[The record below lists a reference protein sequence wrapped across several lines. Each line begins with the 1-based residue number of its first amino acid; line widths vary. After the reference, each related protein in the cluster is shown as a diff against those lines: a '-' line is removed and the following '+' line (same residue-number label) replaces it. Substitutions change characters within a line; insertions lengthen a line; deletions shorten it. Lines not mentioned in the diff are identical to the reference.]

1 MLSLLS
7 LLSYELV
14 FKVKYGYNIE
24 AIVIVIHHFLDEF
37 TNKNNYCKRRDQ
49 KIITISYNCHHRS
62 LYYFIV
68 LITLS
73 IVLLMSSFIPGVV
86 NANAL
91 VSNAA
96 NIEQQLTKS
105 SLQTNLSNNNTTI
118 PSAQSVYTSQSM
130 TLPTSVRTFVWYMV
144 NEAHENSATERHKY
158 LSDRNAI
165 YLPTNLVIT
174 QGTAIS
180 FLNADAPWDSPHPHT
195 INIVDSFG
203 KLVYSTGKM
212 DYTNSS
218 TPKVLPS
225 GKYTVMDTKYTWMK
239 GNLTV
244 TPQNK
249 SGNGSLV
256 VGGFYTPT
264 SQVTN
269 NKDNDGGVHPG
280 WLGYYRTEFPKNEF
294 KILSEYNFHY
304 ASCKYC
310 PGGYW
315 PDQKTGDHTL
325 IIYSTSQPALDA
337 LSKLSKMVWNNVY
350 I

>member
-1 MLSLLS
+1 MSITLSALLLLS
-7 LLSYELV
+7 LLS
-14 FKVKYGYNIE
+14 
-24 AIVIVIHHFLDEF
+24 
-37 TNKNNYCKRRDQ
+37 
-49 KIITISYNCHHRS
+49 
-62 LYYFIV
+62 
-68 LITLS
+68 
-73 IVLLMSSFIPGVV
+73 IPTVV

-91 VSNAA
+91 MSNVARA
-96 NIEQQLTKS
+96 EEQQQQITES
-105 SLQTNLSNNNTTI
+105 SLQANRGSSNNTI
-118 PSAQSVYTSQSM
+118 IPTAQSVYTSQSM
-130 TLPTSVRTFVWYMV
+130 TLPTSVGTFIWYIV
-144 NEAHENSATERHKY
+144 NEAHENSANERHKY
-158 LSDRNAI
+158 ISDSNPI
-165 YLPTNLVIT
+165 YLPTNLVIS

-180 FLNADAPWDSPHPHT
+180 FLDADAPWDSPHPHT
-195 INIVDSFG
+195 INIVDSSG
-203 KLVYSTGKM
+203 KVVYSTGKM

-244 TPQNK
+244 IAQNRI
-249 SGNGSLV
+249 SNGSLV

-264 SQVTN
+264 SQVAN

-280 WLGYYRTEFPKNEF
+280 WLGYYGTEFPKDGF
-294 KILSEYNFHY
+294 KILSQYNFHY
-304 ASCKYC
+304 ASCRYC

-325 IIYSTSQPALDA
+325 ILYSTSQPVLDA

>member
-1 MLSLLS
+1 MSITLSALLLLS
-7 LLSYELV
+7 LLS
-14 FKVKYGYNIE
+14 
-24 AIVIVIHHFLDEF
+24 
-37 TNKNNYCKRRDQ
+37 
-49 KIITISYNCHHRS
+49 
-62 LYYFIV
+62 
-68 LITLS
+68 
-73 IVLLMSSFIPGVV
+73 IPTVV

-91 VSNAA
+91 MSNVARA
-96 NIEQQLTKS
+96 EEQQITES
-105 SLQTNLSNNNTTI
+105 SLQANRGSSNNTI
-118 PSAQSVYTSQSM
+118 IPTAQSVYTSQSM
-130 TLPTSVRTFVWYMV
+130 TLPTSVGTFIWYIV
-144 NEAHENSATERHKY
+144 NEAHENSANERQKY
-158 LSDRNAI
+158 ISDSNPI
-165 YLPTNLVIT
+165 YLPTNLVIS

-180 FLNADAPWDSPHPHT
+180 FLDADAPWDSPHPHT
-195 INIVDSFG
+195 INIVDSSG
-203 KLVYSTGKM
+203 KVVYSTGKM

-244 TPQNK
+244 IAQNR
-249 SGNGSLV
+249 SSNGSLV

-264 SQVTN
+264 SQVAN

-280 WLGYYRTEFPKNEF
+280 WLGYYGTEFPKDGF
-294 KILSEYNFHY
+294 KILSQYNFHY
-304 ASCKYC
+304 ASCRYC

-325 IIYSTSQPALDA
+325 ILYSTSQPVLDA

>member
-1 MLSLLS
+1 MSITLSALLLLS
-7 LLSYELV
+7 LLS
-14 FKVKYGYNIE
+14 
-24 AIVIVIHHFLDEF
+24 
-37 TNKNNYCKRRDQ
+37 
-49 KIITISYNCHHRS
+49 
-62 LYYFIV
+62 
-68 LITLS
+68 
-73 IVLLMSSFIPGVV
+73 IPTVV

-91 VSNAA
+91 MSNVARA
-96 NIEQQLTKS
+96 EEQHQQITES
-105 SLQTNLSNNNTTI
+105 SLQANRGSSNNTI
-118 PSAQSVYTSQSM
+118 IPTAQSVYTSQSM
-130 TLPTSVRTFVWYMV
+130 TLPTSVGTFIWYIV
-144 NEAHENSATERHKY
+144 NEAHENSANERHKY
-158 LSDRNAI
+158 ISDSNPI
-165 YLPTNLVIT
+165 YLPTNLVIS

-180 FLNADAPWDSPHPHT
+180 FLDADAPWDSPHPHT
-195 INIVDSFG
+195 INIVDSSG
-203 KLVYSTGKM
+203 KVVYSTGKM

-244 TPQNK
+244 IAQNRI
-249 SGNGSLV
+249 SNGSLV

-264 SQVTN
+264 SQVAN

-280 WLGYYRTEFPKNEF
+280 WLGYYGTEFPKDGF
-294 KILSEYNFHY
+294 KILSQYNFHY
-304 ASCKYC
+304 ASCRYC

-325 IIYSTSQPALDA
+325 ILYSTSQPVLDA

>member
-1 MLSLLS
+1 MSITLSALLLLS
-7 LLSYELV
+7 LLSSP
-14 FKVKYGYNIE
+14 
-24 AIVIVIHHFLDEF
+24 
-37 TNKNNYCKRRDQ
+37 T
-49 KIITISYNCHHRS
+49 
-62 LYYFIV
+62 
-68 LITLS
+68 
-73 IVLLMSSFIPGVV
+73 VV

-91 VSNAA
+91 VSNVARA
-96 NIEQQLTKS
+96 EEQQQQQITES
-105 SLQTNLSNNNTTI
+105 SLQANRGSSNNTI
-118 PSAQSVYTSQSM
+118 IPTAQSVYTSQSM
-130 TLPTSVRTFVWYMV
+130 TLPTSVGTFIWYIV
-144 NEAHENSATERHKY
+144 NEAHENSANERQKY
-158 LSDRNAI
+158 ISDSNPI
-165 YLPTNLVIT
+165 YLPTNLVIS

-180 FLNADAPWDSPHPHT
+180 FLDADAPWDSPHPHT
-195 INIVDSFG
+195 INIVDSSG
-203 KLVYSTGKM
+203 KVVYSTGKM

-244 TPQNK
+244 IAQNR
-249 SGNGSLV
+249 SSNGSLV

-264 SQVTN
+264 SQVAN

-280 WLGYYRTEFPKNEF
+280 WLGYYGTEFPKDGF
-294 KILSEYNFHY
+294 KILSQYNFHY
-304 ASCKYC
+304 ASCRYC

-325 IIYSTSQPALDA
+325 ILYSTSQPVLDA

>member
-1 MLSLLS
+1 MSITLSALLLLS
-7 LLSYELV
+7 LLSSP
-14 FKVKYGYNIE
+14 
-24 AIVIVIHHFLDEF
+24 
-37 TNKNNYCKRRDQ
+37 T
-49 KIITISYNCHHRS
+49 
-62 LYYFIV
+62 
-68 LITLS
+68 
-73 IVLLMSSFIPGVV
+73 VV

-91 VSNAA
+91 VSNVARA
-96 NIEQQLTKS
+96 EEQQQQQITES
-105 SLQTNLSNNNTTI
+105 SLQANRGSSNNTI
-118 PSAQSVYTSQSM
+118 IPTAQSVYTSQSM
-130 TLPTSVRTFVWYMV
+130 TLPTSVGTFIWYIV
-144 NEAHENSATERHKY
+144 NEAHENSANERHKY
-158 LSDRNAI
+158 ISDSNPI
-165 YLPTNLVIT
+165 YLPTNLVIS

-180 FLNADAPWDSPHPHT
+180 FLDADAPWDSPHPHT
-195 INIVDSFG
+195 INIVDSSG
-203 KLVYSTGKM
+203 KVVYSTGKM

-244 TPQNK
+244 IAQNR
-249 SGNGSLV
+249 SSNGSLV

-264 SQVTN
+264 SQVAN

-280 WLGYYRTEFPKNEF
+280 WLGYYGTEFPKDGF
-294 KILSEYNFHY
+294 KILSQYNFHY
-304 ASCKYC
+304 ASCRYC

-325 IIYSTSQPALDA
+325 ILYSTSQPVLDA

>member
-1 MLSLLS
+1 MALNLMFMKLKNMCIEVFTIHRFFDKLIYQNKNNNCNRCKKTALSYNYHYSCYYSIMSITLSALLLLS
-7 LLSYELV
+7 LLSSP
-14 FKVKYGYNIE
+14 
-24 AIVIVIHHFLDEF
+24 
-37 TNKNNYCKRRDQ
+37 T
-49 KIITISYNCHHRS
+49 
-62 LYYFIV
+62 
-68 LITLS
+68 
-73 IVLLMSSFIPGVV
+73 VV

-91 VSNAA
+91 VSNVARA
-96 NIEQQLTKS
+96 EQQQQQQITES
-105 SLQTNLSNNNTTI
+105 SLQANRGSSNNTI
-118 PSAQSVYTSQSM
+118 IPTAQSVYTSQSM
-130 TLPTSVRTFVWYMV
+130 TLPTSVGTFIWYIV
-144 NEAHENSATERHKY
+144 NEAHENSANERQKY
-158 LSDRNAI
+158 ISDSNPI
-165 YLPTNLVIT
+165 YLPTNLVIS

-180 FLNADAPWDSPHPHT
+180 FLDADAPWDSPHPHT
-195 INIVDSFG
+195 INIVDSSG
-203 KLVYSTGKM
+203 KVVYSTGKM

-244 TPQNK
+244 IAQNR
-249 SGNGSLV
+249 SSNGSLV

-264 SQVTN
+264 SQVAN

-280 WLGYYRTEFPKNEF
+280 WLGYYGTEFPKDGF
-294 KILSEYNFHY
+294 KILSQYNFHY
-304 ASCKYC
+304 ASCRYC

-325 IIYSTSQPALDA
+325 ILYSTSQPVLDA

>member
-1 MLSLLS
+1 MSALLLLS
-7 LLSYELV
+7 LLS
-14 FKVKYGYNIE
+14 
-24 AIVIVIHHFLDEF
+24 
-37 TNKNNYCKRRDQ
+37 
-49 KIITISYNCHHRS
+49 
-62 LYYFIV
+62 
-68 LITLS
+68 
-73 IVLLMSSFIPGVV
+73 IPTVV

-91 VSNAA
+91 MSNVARA
-96 NIEQQLTKS
+96 EEQHQQITES
-105 SLQTNLSNNNTTI
+105 SLQANRGSSNNTI
-118 PSAQSVYTSQSM
+118 IPTAQSVYTSQSM
-130 TLPTSVRTFVWYMV
+130 TLPTSVGTFIWYIV
-144 NEAHENSATERHKY
+144 NEAHENSANERHKY
-158 LSDRNAI
+158 ISDSNPI
-165 YLPTNLVIT
+165 YLPTNLVIS

-180 FLNADAPWDSPHPHT
+180 FLDADAPWDSPHPHT
-195 INIVDSFG
+195 INIVDSSG
-203 KLVYSTGKM
+203 KVVYSTGKM

-244 TPQNK
+244 IAQNRI
-249 SGNGSLV
+249 SNGSLV

-264 SQVTN
+264 SQVAN

-280 WLGYYRTEFPKNEF
+280 WLGYYGTEFPKDGF
-294 KILSEYNFHY
+294 KILSQYNFHY
-304 ASCKYC
+304 ASCRYC

-325 IIYSTSQPALDA
+325 ILYSTSQPVLDA

>member
-1 MLSLLS
+1 MKLENKYIESFIIICHFFDGLI
-7 LLSYELV
+7 YENNGCDRINKTTL
-14 FKVKYGYNIE
+14 FYNN
-24 AIVIVIHHFLDEF
+24 H
-37 TNKNNYCKRRDQ
+37 YP
-49 KIITISYNCHHRS
+49 Y
-62 LYYFIV
+62 YYFI
-68 LITLS
+68 ISITTLS
-73 IVLLMSSFIPGVV
+73 ALLFLSFISTPVILT
-86 NANAL
+86 ANASM
-91 VSNAA
+91 SN
-96 NIEQQLTKS
+96 NLSIGQQQQITES
-105 SLQTNLSNNNTTI
+105 PSLQTNLSNNDNSSNTTI
-118 PSAQSVYTSQSM
+118 PTAQSVYTSQSM
-130 TLPTSVRTFVWYMV
+130 TLPSSVGTFVWYIV
-144 NEAHENSATERHKY
+144 NEAHENSASERHKY

-195 INIVDSFG
+195 INIVDSSG
-203 KLVYSTGKM
+203 KIVYSTGKM

-225 GKYTVMDTKYTWMK
+225 GKYTVMDTKYAWMK

-244 TPQNK
+244 TSQNR

-256 VGGFYTPT
+256 LGGFYTPT
-264 SQVTN
+264 SQVAN

-280 WLGYYRTEFPKNEF
+280 WLGYYRTEFPKNGF
-294 KILSEYNFHY
+294 KILSQYNFHY
-304 ASCKYC
+304 ATCKYC

-325 IIYSTSQPALDA
+325 IIYSTSQPILDA